1 MDGRQPRGTLDCARR
16 TSVRAGWWH
25 ACGKVSHGRAAVYSS
40 RSRHRRGGDMKRLH
54 SGVLLLMASALCA
67 VGASAQPFPNRPVK
81 LIVADSTGGA
91 PDQLARLVAQKLSDN
106 LGQQVVVDNR
116 AGAGGVVGAEM
127 AAKSAPD
134 GYTLLLTTTAIYA
147 ILPNLRKDLPYD
159 PVKDFVPIS
168 RIATTSNVLVVNNA
182 LPVKSIAELVK
193 LAREKPGVLNYASAG
208 VGTPAHLA
216 GEMLNLLADIKVV
229 HVPYKGAA
237 PALTDVIAGNVQYII
252 TSPIA
257 AGAHMTSGR
266 VRALATTGAERN
278 PSLPDLPT
286 IAETVPGYEITQT
299 WGIVVPAGTPPEL
312 ASRLNAEIVKVMSQS
327 DVKEKVVATG
337 ATPAGDS
344 QAAFGAYMA
353 KERQRLGEV
362 ITKRS
367 IVLTELTPRFS
378 MSFRYV
384 YFSRDMRSYGPLV
397 SVTPSE

>member
-1 MDGRQPRGTLDCARR
+1 
-16 TSVRAGWWH
+16 
-25 ACGKVSHGRAAVYSS
+25 
-40 RSRHRRGGDMKRLH
+40 MKRLH
-54 SGVLLLMASALCA
+54 RVVLLLMASALCA
-67 VGASAQPFPNRPVK
+67 VGASAQPFPNRPIR
-81 LIVADSTGGA
+81 LIVADSAGGA

-106 LGQQVVVDNR
+106 LGQPVVVDNR
-116 AGAGGVVGAEM
+116 PGAGGVVGAEM

-168 RIATTSNVLVVNNA
+168 RIATASNVLVVNNA

-193 LAREKPGVLNYASAG
+193 LAKEKPGVLNYASAG

-237 PALTDVIAGNVQYII
+237 PALTDVIAGNAQYII

-257 AGAHMTSGR
+257 AGAHMASGR

-299 WGIVVPAGTPPEL
+299 WGIVVPAGTSPEL

-353 KERQRLGEV
+353 KERQRLSEV

-367 IVLTELTPRFS
+367 IVLT
-378 MSFRYV
+378 
-384 YFSRDMRSYGPLV
+384 D
-397 SVTPSE
+397 

>member
-1 MDGRQPRGTLDCARR
+1 
-16 TSVRAGWWH
+16 
-25 ACGKVSHGRAAVYSS
+25 
-40 RSRHRRGGDMKRLH
+40 MKRLH
-54 SGVLLLMASALCA
+54 RGVLLLMASALCA

-81 LIVADSTGGA
+81 LIVADSAGGA

-312 ASRLNAEIVKVMSQS
+312 ASRLNAEIVNVMSQS
-327 DVKEKVVATG
+327 DVKEKVQATG

-367 IVLTELTPRFS
+367 IVLTE
-378 MSFRYV
+378 
-384 YFSRDMRSYGPLV
+384 
-397 SVTPSE
+397 